1 MTDEP
6 MNASTGILRGMSNV
20 SYWAAD
26 HDAATAWY
34 TELLGMPPYF
44 QMPGYAEWRVGD
56 YGHELGLIDARY
68 APQPVSDVPG
78 GAVLN
83 WHVDDIR
90 VALDRLLELGAS
102 LREEVRERGEGF
114 TTAAVLDPFGNVLGV
129 MTNPHYLQVLA
140 DATTDGEAARAG
152 HPADL

>member
-1 MTDEP
+1 MNAIP
-6 MNASTGILRGMSNV
+6 MNAPTGILRGMSNV

-34 TELLGMPPYF
+34 TDLLGMAPYF

-68 APQPVSDVPG
+68 APQPTADAPG

-83 WHVDDIR
+83 WHVDDIQ
-90 VALDRLLELGAS
+90 VALDRLLELGATM
-102 LREEVRERGEGF
+102 REEVRERGEGF
-114 TTAAVLDPFGNVLGV
+114 TTAAVLTRSA
-129 MTNPHYLQVLA
+129 MCWA
-140 DATTDGEAARAG
+140 
-152 HPADL
+152 